1 MGPPFSSR
9 RKGCAGLQ
17 FPQVSD
23 WPNFICEACTVRQVL
38 HRELTGP
45 GDRRL
50 LMLERM
56 RLIDMAWS
64 WSAGTHQSYQ
74 SKLRQ
79 IRAFEDSHAITILQS
94 TPLSEPPSSP
104 DIPLMWCIEAS
115 STRLTRHKSRGYEPT
130 PISFT
135 TVRQLRSAASQ
146 FWAWDFLVTHPSAS
160 MLTREQRLVNQVCRP
175 SDSYAFSL
183 VSNGLST
190 RMGTEAK
197 PSLALLERH
206 VKCLDTELDHQF
218 QFPMNPSQRRAAALA
233 GFSNSIFWLGW
244 LRTSETFGLTFDDI
258 DYVPAPRAAERDL
271 PANVSMLNFSLLEE
285 TKSDRTK
292 KVDVCC
298 AGTTKGGFSLETWY
312 LRVLETCGDRPVSRP
327 IFVKEDGTPWTSL
340 YFREQ
345 FLYPSLRRL
354 QAKGDPYLAMLD
366 ETGPNS
372 LEARIWSL
380 HCYRRGART
389 HVSRSQPG
397 RRTMASKDQIYEHAR
412 WRYRRNSQPVDVIY
426 RDWTFFDHIKITL
439 FYM

>member
-1 MGPPFSSR
+1 MGAPFTSR
-9 RKGCAGLQ
+9 RRGQAGLR

-38 HRELTGP
+38 RRELTGP
-45 GDRRL
+45 GDTQL

-56 RLIDMAWS
+56 RIIDMAWS
-64 WSAGTHQSYQ
+64 WSAGTHRSYQ

-79 IRAFEDSHAITILQS
+79 IRAFEESFSLPILRP
-94 TPLSEPPSSP
+94 TVLLEPPSSP

-115 STRLTRHKSRGYEPT
+115 STRLTRHKSRGYEST

-146 FWAWDFLVTHPSAS
+146 YWAWDFLVTHPSAS

-183 VSNGLST
+183 LSSGLAT
-190 RMGTEAK
+190 RMGSNVM

-206 VKCLDTELDHQF
+206 VKCLDTELAHQF
-218 QFPMNPSQRRAAALA
+218 RFSMNQSQRREAALA
-233 GFSNSIFWLGW
+233 GFANCIFWLGW
-244 LRTSETFGLTFDDI
+244 LRTSETFSLTFDDI
-258 DYVPAPRAAERDL
+258 DYVPAARAAERDL
-271 PANVSMLNFSLLEE
+271 PTNVSMLNFSLLEE

-312 LRVLETCGDRPVSRP
+312 KRVLDTCGDRPVSSP
-327 IFVKEDGTPWTSL
+327 IFIKDDGTPWTSL
-340 YFREQ
+340 FFREQ
-345 FLYPSLRRL
+345 FLYPCLRRL
-354 QAKGDPYLAMLD
+354 QAKGDAYLAPLAQ
-366 ETGPNS
+366 TGKNS
-372 LEARIWSL
+372 LEARFWSL

-389 HVSRSQPG
+389 HVSRTLPGQP
-397 RRTMASKDQIYEHAR
+397 MASKDQIYEHAR

-426 RDWTFFDHIKITL
+426 RDWTFFDRIKITL